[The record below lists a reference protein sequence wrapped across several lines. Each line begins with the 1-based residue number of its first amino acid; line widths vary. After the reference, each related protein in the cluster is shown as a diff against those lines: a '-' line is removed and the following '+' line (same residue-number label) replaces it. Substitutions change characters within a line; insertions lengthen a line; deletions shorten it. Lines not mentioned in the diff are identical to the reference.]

1 MANIFDGHSNIE
13 NPISNFQ
20 VSDDTGSRFVLRNS
34 FSFEDPDNVSDSVVL
49 HRGLQADG
57 IAFNPET
64 GTIFVVRTD
73 DPDEASGP
81 EPLVQSVLQFKTD
94 GTYINEFSIDTVA
107 VPVGLT
113 ALPNG
118 NLLIAAVNPV
128 EGGVFDGKL
137 VEVTTEGTFPA
148 DGINIDLPDAFNDRA
163 QRGLVTGVTY
173 ADKGTEDTSDDSI
186 LVITSRSQEIV
197 EFDLSGNELFS
208 VDLSKHGIKVP
219 QGLALDPNTGNI
231 FVADEVSGTNK
242 IYEIAPIREDFV
254 VSGQPRFG
262 ELISVIDTSEQF
274 GFDDPEGVSIGD
286 NGLVYVVF
294 DGDNTGSSG
303 NQVVTFSLNDN
314 IVIDPGQEQ
323 VWDIGKDYLFVES
336 LFPDSTSDSKN
347 DTTSTFSG
355 NNFLNTTDGFSNN
368 PISTMSGDNTIYASS
383 NDKAFGSNGYDSFF
397 VSGGDS
403 MLGGGGVD
411 VFWMTFLMFINFIKK

>member
-1 MANIFDGHSNIE
+1 MVNIFDRYLNIE
-13 NPISNFQ
+13 HQIGNFQ
-20 VSDDTGSRFVLRNS
+20 VSDNTNSRFVLIDS
-34 FSFEDPDNVSDSVVL
+34 FGFEDPDNVSDSVVL

-128 EGGVFDGKL
+128 GGGVFDGKL
-137 VEVTTEGTFPA
+137 MEVTTEGTFPA

-173 ADKGTEDTSDDSI
+173 ADKGTEDTSDDTI

-197 EFDLSGNELFS
+197 EFDLSGNELLS
-208 VDLSKHGIKVP
+208 LDLSKHGIKVP
-219 QGLALDPNTGNI
+219 QGLALDPTTGNI
-231 FVADEVSGTNK
+231 FVADEFSGTNK
-242 IYEIAPIREDFV
+242 IYEIAPISEDFV
-254 VSGQPRFG
+254 VSGEPRLG
-262 ELISVIDTSEQF
+262 ELISVIDTSEKF
-274 GFDDPEGVSIGD
+274 GFDDPEGISIGE

-294 DGDNTGSSG
+294 DGDHTESAG
-303 NQVVTFSLNDN
+303 NQVVAFFLNDN
-314 IVIDPGQEQ
+314 AVIDSRKEQ
-323 VWDIGKDYLFVES
+323 VWDTRKD
-336 LFPDSTSDSKN
+336 
-347 DTTSTFSG
+347 DT
-355 NNFLNTTDGFSNN
+355 
-368 PISTMSGDNTIYASS
+368 
-383 NDKAFGSNGYDSFF
+383 FF
-397 VSGGDS
+397 VGGGDT
-403 MLGGGGVD
+403 MLAGSGVD